1 MPQDTLAEER
11 KYLYENVVERI
22 EDMIAHGEIRAGE
35 KLPPERTL
43 AESCRVSRNC
53 VRQAIQA
60 LSHKG
65 ILESRQG
72 DGTYVCEPDST
83 ILADTL
89 AAAILAHRDIL
100 HEVMELRLVI
110 EPQIASLAARRI
122 NPEQLTRLKVIACD
136 QQRKLLA
143 GEEDEHLD
151 AAFHEELCKSAGNRL
166 IHGVYLT
173 LDSALKESRSKFLQT
188 RHRRQASVEG
198 HLKIIDALEKKNSQE
213 AFIAMKDHLLEVE
226 KMVFRAKDTC
236 ETGERAV

>member
-1 MPQDTLAEER
+1 MPQDTLTEER

-22 EDMIAHGEIRAGE
+22 ENMITHGEIEAGR
-35 KLPPERTL
+35 KLPPERTM
-43 AESCRVSRNC
+43 AENFRVSRSC

-83 ILADTL
+83 ILTDTL

-100 HEVMELRLVI
+100 HEVMELRLII

-122 NPEQLTRLKVIACD
+122 SPEQLNRLKVIACD

-143 GEEDEHLD
+143 GEQEDHLD
-151 AAFHEELCKSAGNRL
+151 AAFHEELCRSAGNRL
-166 IHGVYLT
+166 IQEVYLT
-173 LDSALKESRSKFLQT
+173 LDSTLKKSRSKFLQT
-188 RHRRQASVEG
+188 RNRRQASVEG
-198 HLKIIDALEKKNSQE
+198 HLKIIDALERKNSQE
-213 AFIAMKDHLLEVE
+213 AFYAMKEHLLEVE
-226 KMVFRAKDTC
+226 KMVFQAKDAAD
-236 ETGERAV
+236 EQPSK